1 MRSYI
6 AGGVQINLMEVEK
19 LYRNGVS
26 RVVFYILLS
35 RLILVTM

>member
-1 MRSYI
+1 M
-6 AGGVQINLMEVEK
+6 AGGVQINLMEIEN
-19 LYRNGVS
+19 LYHNGVS